1 MNILITGG
9 AGFIGSNLCHY
20 LINSTSHNIHV
31 IDSLTYAGNLIS
43 IEGISDSSRFEFS
56 HVDILDKEKIKN
68 IYEKFLPDAVMHLAA
83 ESHVDRSI
91 YSFNEFIK
99 TNILGTINLL
109 EISFEYW
116 ESLKAHKKN
125 EFKFHHIS
133 TDEVYGSLGK
143 DGYFKETTPYD
154 PSSPYSASKASS
166 DHFVRVWNRTYGLPT
181 IITNCSNNYG
191 PYQNK
196 EKLIPM
202 IITNAL
208 HGKEITIYGDGNN
221 IRDWLYVEDHVEA
234 LYTVLI
240 NSYPG
245 KTYNI
250 GGNYEMTNNQ
260 VVQKI
265 CELLELSI
273 SADKRSHKFID
284 LIKYT
289 SDRKG
294 HDKRYAIDS
303 TLLKKELHWQPRE
316 TFDTGIKKT
325 IEWYLNNMDWV
336 NKTSKN

>member
-1 MNILITGG
+1 
-9 AGFIGSNLCHY
+9 
-20 LINSTSHNIHV
+20 
-31 IDSLTYAGNLIS
+31 
-43 IEGISDSSRFEFS
+43 
-56 HVDILDKEKIKN
+56 
-68 IYEKFLPDAVMHLAA
+68 
-83 ESHVDRSI
+83 
-91 YSFNEFIK
+91 
-99 TNILGTINLL
+99 
-109 EISFEYW
+109 
-116 ESLKAHKKN
+116 
-125 EFKFHHIS
+125 
-133 TDEVYGSLGK
+133 
-143 DGYFKETTPYD
+143 
-154 PSSPYSASKASS
+154 
-166 DHFVRVWNRTYGLPT
+166 
-181 IITNCSNNYG
+181 
-191 PYQNK
+191 
-196 EKLIPM
+196 M

-240 NSYPG
+240 NSNSG